1 MKKIL
6 KNLSLIVIVL
16 TLFLAGC
23 QKKEVVKDDKTNVE
37 NTTPLFYRISKEDSD
52 INIYLLGSIHAADKG
67 IYPLNDTIM
76 SSYNKSDYLAVEVD
90 TVALTSDFDLQ
101 VSLAQKMLYTDGT
114 TIKDHIGEELYTK
127 MVAKLKEKGSY
138 NSMYDNYKP
147 AFFES
152 LFENAIIVDADMDA
166 NAGIDMH
173 FLKLAKK
180 ENKNILEIETAASQY
195 DLLLNNP
202 IELDKMMLEGYVE
215 SYDESI
221 SEMKD
226 LYNAWKKGDANE
238 LEQKLMSTSSEGLSQ
253 TEIEMIENYNNT
265 LINKRNYIMTD
276 ALEKYYAEEKNVFCV
291 VGVGHVVGDQGIISL
306 MEQRGYNVEKLN

>member
-238 LEQKLMSTSSEGLSQ
+238 LEQKLMPTSSEGLSQ

-291 VGVGHVVGDQGIISL
+291 VGVGHVVGDQGIIFL

>member
-1 MKKIL
+1 MNKIL
-6 KNLSLIVIVL
+6 KNLSLIVIAL

>member
-23 QKKEVVKDDKTNVE
+23 QKKEIEKDEKPNVE
-37 NTTPLFYRISKEDSD
+37 NTTPLFYKISKKDSD
-52 INIYLLGSIHAADKG
+52 ISIYLLGSIHAADKG

-76 SSYNKSDYLAVEVD
+76 SAYNKSDYLAVEVD

-114 TIKDHIGEELYTK
+114 TIKDHIGEELYNK

-180 ENKNILEIETAASQY
+180 DNKNILEIETAESQY
-195 DLLLNNP
+195 DLLLSNP

-215 SYDESI
+215 NYDESI
-221 SEMKD
+221 TEMKD
-226 LYNAWKKGDANE
+226 LYSAWKNGNANE
-238 LEQKLMSTSSEGLSQ
+238 LEQELMPTSSEGLSPE
-253 TEIEMIENYNNT
+253 EIEMIENYNDA
-265 LINKRNYIMTD
+265 LINNRNYIMAD
-276 ALEKYYAEEKNVFCV
+276 ALEKYFSEEKNVFCV
-291 VGVGHVVGDQGIISL
+291 VGVGHVVGNQGIISL
-306 MEQRGYNVEKLN
+306 MEQRGYNIEKLN

>member
-291 VGVGHVVGDQGIISL
+291 VGVGHVVGAAVNGDGVLLGGISA
-306 MEQRGYNVEKLN
+306 K

>member
-23 QKKEVVKDDKTNVE
+23 QKKEVVKDDKPSVE
-37 NTTPLFYRISKEDSD
+37 NTTPLFYKISKEDSD
-52 INIYLLGSIHAADKG
+52 INIYLLGSIHAANKG

-76 SSYNKSDYLAVEVD
+76 SAYNKSDYLAVEVD
-90 TVALTSDFDLQ
+90 TVALTSDFNLQ

-127 MVAKLKEKGSY
+127 MVAKLKEKNSY

-173 FLKLAKK
+173 FLKLAKNT
-180 ENKNILEIETAASQY
+180 NKNILEIETAESQY
-195 DLLLNNP
+195 DLLLSNP
-202 IELDKMMLEGYVE
+202 IELDKIMLESYVE

-226 LYNAWKKGDANE
+226 LYNAWKKGNVEE
-238 LEQKLMSTSSEGLSQ
+238 LEQKLMTTSTEELSPE
-253 TEIEMIENYNNT
+253 EIEMIENYNDA
-265 LINKRNYIMTD
+265 LINNRNYTMTD
-276 ALEKYYAEEKNVFCV
+276 ALEKYFSEEKNVFCV
-291 VGVGHVVGDQGIISL
+291 VGVGHVIGDQGIISL
-306 MEQRGYNVEKLN
+306 MEQRGYNIEKLS

>member
-114 TIKDHIGEELYTK
+114 TIKDHIGEE
-127 MVAKLKEKGSY
+127 
-138 NSMYDNYKP
+138 
-147 AFFES
+147 F
-152 LFENAIIVDADMDA
+152 
-166 NAGIDMH
+166 
-173 FLKLAKK
+173 KK
-180 ENKNILEIETAASQY
+180 ENKNILDIETAASQY
-195 DLLLNNP
+195 VLLLNNP

-238 LEQKLMSTSSEGLSQ
+238 LEQKLMPTSSEGLSQ

-291 VGVGHVVGDQGIISL
+291 VGVGHVVGDQGIIFL

>member
-6 KNLSLIVIVL
+6 KNLSLIVIAL

>member
-23 QKKEVVKDDKTNVE
+23 QKKEIEKDEKPNVE
-37 NTTPLFYRISKEDSD
+37 NTTPLFYKISKKDSD
-52 INIYLLGSIHAADKG
+52 ISIYLLGSIHAADKG

-76 SSYNKSDYLAVEVD
+76 SAYNRSDYLAVEVD

-114 TIKDHIGEELYTK
+114 TIKDHIGEELYNK

-180 ENKNILEIETAASQY
+180 DNKNILEIETAESQY
-195 DLLLNNP
+195 DLLLGNP

-215 SYDESI
+215 NYDESI
-221 SEMKD
+221 TEMKD
-226 LYNAWKKGDANE
+226 LYSAWKNGNANE
-238 LEQKLMSTSSEGLSQ
+238 LEQELMPTSSEGLSPE
-253 TEIEMIENYNNT
+253 EIEMIENYNNA
-265 LINKRNYIMTD
+265 LINNRNYIMAD
-276 ALEKYYAEEKNVFCV
+276 ALEKYFSEEKDVFCV
-291 VGVGHVVGDQGIISL
+291 VGVGHVVGNQGIISL
-306 MEQRGYNVEKLN
+306 MEQRGYNIEKLN

>member
-1 MKKIL
+1 
-6 KNLSLIVIVL
+6 
-16 TLFLAGC
+16 
-23 QKKEVVKDDKTNVE
+23 
-37 NTTPLFYRISKEDSD
+37 
-52 INIYLLGSIHAADKG
+52 
-67 IYPLNDTIM
+67 
-76 SSYNKSDYLAVEVD
+76 
-90 TVALTSDFDLQ
+90 
-101 VSLAQKMLYTDGT
+101 
-114 TIKDHIGEELYTK
+114 
-127 MVAKLKEKGSY
+127 
-138 NSMYDNYKP
+138 
-147 AFFES
+147 
-152 LFENAIIVDADMDA
+152 MDA

>member
-1 MKKIL
+1 MNKIL
-6 KNLSLIVIVL
+6 KNLFLIVIAL